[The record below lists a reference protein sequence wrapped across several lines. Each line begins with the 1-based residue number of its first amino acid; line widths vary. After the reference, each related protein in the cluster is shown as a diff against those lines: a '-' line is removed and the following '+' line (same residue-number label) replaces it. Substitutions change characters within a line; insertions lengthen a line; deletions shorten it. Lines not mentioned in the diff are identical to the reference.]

1 MWIKEE
7 VTSNELADRLWSGAV
22 DTWKQIL
29 DADKEDEA
37 MSYMEDLFCCGEDGA
52 VDITKVNDYLWFD
65 GDDLLNALGLNEENK
80 EYYITEEEFNTL
92 KENGVL
98 TQEHLQVIQETFD
111 IGCHT
116 VTTEE
121 FENEGELSD
130 EEKEELD
137 KVVA

>member
-37 MSYMEDLFCCGEDGA
+37 MNYLEELFCCGEEDA
-52 VDITKVNDYLWFD
+52 VDITKINDYLWFES
-65 GDDLLNALGLNEENK
+65 DDILNALGLNK
-80 EYYITEEEFNTL
+80 ESKAWCIAEDEYETL
-92 KENGVL
+92 KENGIL
-98 TQEHLQVIQETFD
+98 SEAHLNVIQESFD

-116 VTTEE
+116 VYYTELNDAE
-121 FENEGELSD
+121 ELSD
-130 EEKEELD
+130 EEIEELD
-137 KVVA
+137 SVVA